1 MQAVAVA
8 ERMTAEQY
16 LALEPSESDPPRSEL
31 IDGEVVVNAPR
42 WRHQIVA
49 RRMFAALI
57 DWEREGPR
65 RGQVMLPVDVQLDE
79 RNVFEPD
86 ILWYAEGR
94 LPPSDAEPP
103 APIPDLTVEI
113 RSPSTWRYDIG
124 AKKSH
129 YERHGLPELWLLD
142 TAADEVLA
150 FRRSAPGAPSFDT
163 ALELERGDTLKSPL
177 LPGFALRVDE
187 LFGER

>member
-1 MQAVAVA
+1 MAAVTVA

-31 IDGEVVVNAPR
+31 IDGEVVVNAPKLL
-42 WRHQIVA
+42 HQLVGGELYLALADWA
-49 RRMFAALI
+49 RARP
-57 DWEREGPR
+57 G
-65 RGQVMLPVDVQLDE
+65 RGRVVWPLDIALDE

-94 LPPSDAEPP
+94 LPSSDAEPP
-103 APIPDLTVEI
+103 APIPDLAVEI

-124 AKKSH
+124 AKKSG

-163 ALELERGDTLKSPL
+163 ALELERGDVLQSPL
-177 LPGFALRVDE
+177 LPGFSLPVGK
-187 LFGER
+187 LFDDA